1 MTKQINKEAEIK
13 KTAAQLEQLLA
24 QTPADQQSQVLAEF
38 VFGKGVQLT

>member
-1 MTKQINKEAEIK
+1 MTKQIKKEAEIK

-24 QTPADQQSQVLAEF
+24 QTPADQRPQVLAEF